1 MTSIHQVSIPARGS
15 KTPENPAQWGSF
27 SLAAC
32 TGFSGNNPN
41 PNKEEGSVH
50 V

>member
-1 MTSIHQVSIPARGS
+1 MTPIHQVSAPARGS

>member
-15 KTPENPAQWGSF
+15 EALENPARGGSF
-27 SLAAC
+27 SLAAR
-32 TGFSGNNPN
+32 TGFSSNNPN
-41 PNKEEGSVH
+41 PKKEEGSVN

>member
-1 MTSIHQVSIPARGS
+1 MTPMHEVSAPARGS

>member
-1 MTSIHQVSIPARGS
+1 MTPIHQVSAPARGS

-27 SLAAC
+27 SLAAR
-32 TGFSGNNPN
+32 TGFSSNNPN